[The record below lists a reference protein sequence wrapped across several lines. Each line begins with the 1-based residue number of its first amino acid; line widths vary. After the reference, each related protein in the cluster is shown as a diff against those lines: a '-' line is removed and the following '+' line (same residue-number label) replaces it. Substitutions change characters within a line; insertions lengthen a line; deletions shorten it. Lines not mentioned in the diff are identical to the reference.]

1 MHEPGPPPGPPPWP
15 PPPRRAP
22 PRARRAVGLRL
33 AAALA
38 VLVVALGAVGL
49 VGTLIRV
56 PYVIVAPGEATPVEP
71 GVTVRG
77 TRTYPTGDDIL
88 FVTVSIFGASTR
100 PSLWRYVAAR
110 LDPDTEV
117 VPEERYLGGQS
128 RRQVR
133 RDARRDMALSQ
144 QEAAAAAARLL
155 GYPVEVRGAGARVL
169 DVVPDSPAARRLRV
183 GDVIVAVDGRSVRLN
198 SELGPIIRSAPVG
211 TPFRLGV
218 RRGDARLEVVVR
230 SAEAPSG
237 DLRGRPYLGVLTETV
252 DPGFELPFEVEIDPG
267 DVSGPSAGL
276 AFALSLVDTLTP
288 GDLTGGRRVAATGTI
303 GADGR
308 VGEVGGV
315 PQKAVAARR
324 AGARLFLVPAAEVG
338 VARPKAGER
347 MRVVGVRTLEE
358 ALQALERAGGDPV
371 ELRRAA

>member
-1 MHEPGPPPGPPPWP
+1 MHEPGRPPGPPPWP
-15 PPPRRAP
+15 PPGRPARP
-22 PRARRAVGLRL
+22 ARRAFGLRL
-33 AAALA
+33 SAALA
-38 VLVVALGAVGL
+38 VLVVAVGTVGL

-56 PYVIVAPGEATPVEP
+56 PYVIVAPGEATPVAP
-71 GVTVRG
+71 GITVRG
-77 TRTYPTGDDIL
+77 TRTYPSGDEIL
-88 FVTVSIFGASTR
+88 FVTVSIFGASAR

-169 DVVPDSPAARRLRV
+169 DVVRDSPAARRLRV
-183 GDVIVAVDGRSVRLN
+183 GDVIVAVDGRPVRLN

-211 TPFRLGV
+211 TAFRLRV
-218 RRGDARLEVVVR
+218 RRGDDRLEVVVR
-230 SAEAPSG
+230 SAVAPGG

-338 VARPKAGER
+338 AARSKSGAR

-358 ALQALERAGGDPV
+358 ALRAIERSGGDPV